1 MDLGLRDKRA
11 IITGGT
17 KGIGRRIL
25 EMLIS
30 EGCNVAT
37 CSRSIE
43 DVEATIEKC
52 STRKAQVFGD
62 VCDIKD
68 KDEYSAWI
76 DKMVEQMD
84 GVDIFIANVSA
95 GGGMDS
101 EKNWWKNFET
111 DVLGTVR
118 GCEAVLPHMQ
128 EGSGGAIT
136 IMGTTAAVETFGVP
150 QAFNAMKAALLTY
163 AKQLSQFVGH
173 DDIRVNSISPGPIE
187 FPGGTWEMLAD
198 TMPKWYQKCV
208 RDHPT
213 QRLGTV
219 DEVARCVVFLS
230 SPAAS
235 WVNGT
240 NLIVDGGFTKR
251 VQF

>member
-11 IITGGT
+11 IITGAT
-17 KGIGRRIL
+17 KGIGRQIL
-25 EMLIS
+25 ELLIS

-52 STRKAQVFGD
+52 STRKAQVYGD
-62 VCDIKD
+62 VCDVRD
-68 KDEYSAWI
+68 KDEYAAWI
-76 DKMVEQMD
+76 DKMVQEMD
-84 GVDIFIANVSA
+84 GVDIFIPNVSA

-101 EKNWWKNFET
+101 EKNWWKSFEA

-118 GCEAVLPHMQ
+118 GCEAVIPHMK
-128 EGSGGAIT
+128 EGGGGAIT
-136 IMGTTAAVETFGVP
+136 FIGTTAAVETFAGP
-150 QAFNAMKAALLTY
+150 QAYNAMKASLITY
-163 AKQLSQFVGH
+163 GKQLSQFVGP
-173 DDIRVNSISPGPIE
+173 DGIRVNVVSPGPIE
-187 FPGGTWEMLAD
+187 FPGGAWDMLRD
-198 TMPKWYQKCV
+198 TVPKFYESTL
-208 RDHPT
+208 RGHPSG
-213 QRLGTV
+213 RMGKPE
-219 DEVARCVVFLS
+219 EVARCVVFLC

-235 WVNGT
+235 WVSGS

>member
-1 MDLGLRDKRA
+1 MDLGLRDKKA

-43 DVEATIEKC
+43 DVEDTKEKC
-52 STRKAQVFGD
+52 STRKAEVFGAA
-62 VCDIKD
+62 CDIKD
-68 KDEYSAWI
+68 KDEYKDWI
-76 DKMVEQMD
+76 DEMVKVMD
-84 GVDIFIANVSA
+84 GVDIFIPNVSA

-101 EKNWWKNFET
+101 EKNWWKNFEV
-111 DVLGTVR
+111 DVLGSVR
-118 GCEAVLPHMQ
+118 GCEGVLPHMQ

-136 IMGTTAAVETFGVP
+136 ILCSTAAIETFGVP
-150 QAFNAMKAALLTY
+150 QAFNAMKASLITY
-163 AKQLSQFVGH
+163 GKQLSQFVGR
-173 DDIRVNSISPGPIE
+173 DNIRVNMVSPGPIQ
-187 FPGGTWEMLAD
+187 FPGGSWEMLKD
-198 TMPKWYQKCV
+198 TMPKWYDKV
-208 RDHPT
+208 VKDHPT
-213 QRLGTV
+213 RRLGTV

-235 WVNGT
+235 WVNGS
-240 NLIVDGGFTKR
+240 NLVVDGGFTKR

>member
-11 IITGGT
+11 VITGGT

-25 EMLIS
+25 EMLIA

-37 CSRSIE
+37 CSRSKE

-52 STRKAQVFGD
+52 STRKAEVFGD

-68 KDEYSAWI
+68 KDEYVEWV
-76 DKMVEQMD
+76 DKMAKEMD
-84 GVDIFIANVSA
+84 GIDIFVANVSA

-118 GCEAVLPHMQ
+118 GCEAVVPHMK
-128 EGSGGAIT
+128 EGGGGAIT
-136 IMGTTAAVETFGVP
+136 IMGTTAAVETFAVP
-150 QAFNAMKAALLTY
+150 QAFNSMKAALITY
-163 AKQLSQFVGH
+163 SKQLSQYVGA
-173 DDIRVNSISPGPIE
+173 DNIRVNTVSPGPIE
-187 FPGGTWEMLAD
+187 FPGGTWAMLKD
-198 TMPKWYQKCV
+198 TMPKWYDKCL

-213 QRLGTV
+213 RRMGTL

-235 WVNGT
+235 WVSGT

>member
-1 MDLGLRDKRA
+1 MDLGLRDKKA

-17 KGIGRRIL
+17 KGIGRVIL
-25 EMLIS
+25 ELLIS

-43 DVEATIEKC
+43 DVNSTIDKC
-52 STRKAQVFGD
+52 STKRAEVCGD
-62 VCDIKD
+62 VCDVQD
-68 KDEYSAWI
+68 KDEYESWI
-76 DKMVEQMD
+76 NAMVDKMG
-84 GVDIFIANVSA
+84 GVDIFIPNVSA

-118 GCEAVLPHMQ
+118 GCEVVLPHMK
-128 EGSGGAIT
+128 EKGSGAIT
-136 IMGTTAAVETFGVP
+136 MISTTAAVETFAGP
-150 QAFNAMKAALLTY
+150 MAYNAMKASLITY
-163 AKQLSQFVGH
+163 AKQLSQFVGN
-173 DDIRVNSISPGPIE
+173 DSIRVNTVSPGPIE
-187 FPGGTWEMLAD
+187 FPGGSWEMIKD
-198 TMPKWYQKCV
+198 TMPKWYDQTLAG
-208 RDHPT
+208 HPSG
-213 QRLGTV
+213 RLGTPA
-219 DEVARCVVFLS
+219 EVAKCIVFLS

-235 WVNGT
+235 WVTGS

>member
-1 MDLGLRDKRA
+1 MDLGLRGKRA
-11 IITGGT
+11 IVTGAT
-17 KGIGRRIL
+17 KGIGRKIL
-25 EMLIS
+25 QQLIA
-30 EGCNVAT
+30 EGCMVAT

-43 DVEATIEKC
+43 DVEETIESC
-52 STRKAQVFGD
+52 STRKTDVIGD
-62 VCDIKD
+62 VCDISD
-68 KDEYSAWI
+68 KEEYIAWI

-84 GVDIFIANVSA
+84 GVDIFIPNVSA

-118 GCEAVLPHMQ
+118 GCNAVLPHMKKAK
-128 EGSGGAIT
+128 SGAIT
-136 IMGTTAAVETFGVP
+136 FIGTTASLETFGVP
-150 QAFNAMKAALLTY
+150 QSFNAMKASMITY

-173 DDIRVNSISPGPIE
+173 ENIRVNMVSPGPIE
-187 FPGGTWEMLAD
+187 FPGGSWDMLQD
-198 TMPKWYQKCV
+198 TMPKWYQKV
-208 RDHPT
+208 LRDHPT
-213 QRLGTV
+213 QRLGKPE
-219 DEVARCVVFLS
+219 EVARCVAFLS

>member
-17 KGIGRRIL
+17 KGIGRHIL
-25 EMLIS
+25 KLLIS
-30 EGCNVAT
+30 EGCTVAT

-43 DVEATIEKC
+43 DVENTIESC
-52 STRKAQVFGD
+52 STRKAEVIGD

-68 KDEYSAWI
+68 KDEYADWI
-76 DKMVEQMD
+76 DAMVARME

-101 EKNWWKNFET
+101 ERNWWKNFET

-118 GCEAVLPHMQ
+118 GCEAVVPHMK
-128 EGSGGAIT
+128 EGGGGAIT
-136 IMGTTAAVETFGVP
+136 VMGTTAAIETFGVP
-150 QAFNAMKAALLTY
+150 QAFNAMKASLITY
-163 AKQLSQFVGH
+163 SKQLSQFVGR
-173 DDIRVNSISPGPIE
+173 DNIRVNVVSPGPIE
-187 FPGGTWEMLAD
+187 FPGGSWAMLKD
-198 TMPKWYQKCV
+198 TMPKWYSKV
-208 RDHPT
+208 LRDHPT
-213 QRLGTV
+213 QELGSP
-219 DEVARCVVFLS
+219 DDVAKCVVFIS
-230 SPAAS
+230 SPAAR

>member
-1 MDLGLRDKRA
+1 MDLGLRGKRA

-17 KGIGRRIL
+17 KGIGRVIL
-25 EMLIS
+25 ELLVS

-43 DVEATIEKC
+43 DVEDTIEKC
-52 STRKAQVFGD
+52 RTRKAEVYGD
-62 VCDIKD
+62 VCDVSD
-68 KDEYSAWI
+68 KEEYVAWI
-76 DKMVEQMD
+76 DAMVEKMD
-84 GVDIFIANVSA
+84 GVDIFIPNVSA

-128 EGSGGAIT
+128 EKGSGAIT
-136 IMGTTAAVETFGVP
+136 MISTTAAVETFGGP
-150 QAFNAMKAALLTY
+150 MAYNAMKASLITY
-163 AKQLSQFVGH
+163 AKQLSQFVGN
-173 DDIRVNSISPGPIE
+173 DNIRVNTVSPGPIE
-187 FPGGTWEMLAD
+187 FPGGSWEMMKD
-198 TMPKWYQKCV
+198 TMPKWYESIL
-208 RDHPT
+208 RDHPAA
-213 QRLGTV
+213 RLGSPA
-219 DEVARCVVFLS
+219 EVAKCIVFLS

-235 WVNGT
+235 WVSGS

>member
-11 IITGGT
+11 IITGAT

-25 EMLIS
+25 EQLIS
-30 EGCNVAT
+30 EGCNVAI

-43 DVEATIEKC
+43 DVEDTIEKC
-52 STRKAQVFGD
+52 STRKAEVIGD
-62 VCDIKD
+62 VCNIKD
-68 KDEYSAWI
+68 KEEYSEWI
-76 DKMVEQMD
+76 AAMIARME
-84 GVDIFIANVSA
+84 GVDIFIPCVSA

-101 EKNWWKNFET
+101 EKNWWKNFEI

-118 GCEAVLPHMQ
+118 GCEAVLPSMQ
-128 EGSGGAIT
+128 EAGSGAIT
-136 IMGTTAAVETFGVP
+136 MIGTTASVETFGGP
-150 QAFNAMKAALLTY
+150 MAYNAMKTALITY

-173 DDIRVNSISPGPIE
+173 DGIRVNVVSPGPIE
-187 FPGGTWEMLAD
+187 FPGGVWEMLKD
-198 TMPKWYQKCV
+198 TMPKWYSKVV

-213 QRLGTV
+213 QRLGTPE
-219 DEVARCVVFLS
+219 EVAKCVAFLS
-230 SPAAS
+230 SSAAQ

>member
-1 MDLGLRDKRA
+1 MDLGLRGKRA
-11 IITGGT
+11 IITGAT
-17 KGIGRRIL
+17 KGIGRKIL
-25 EMLIS
+25 EQFVA
-30 EGCNVAT
+30 EGCTVAI

-43 DVEATIEKC
+43 DVEATIENC
-52 STRKAQVFGD
+52 STRKTEVIGD
-62 VCDIKD
+62 VCDISD
-68 KDEYSAWI
+68 KEEYVAWV
-76 DKMVEQMD
+76 DKMVEQME
-84 GVDIFIANVSA
+84 GVDIFIPNVSA

-101 EKNWWKNFET
+101 ERNWWKNFET

-128 EGSGGAIT
+128 EAQSGAIT
-136 IMGTTAAVETFGVP
+136 MIGTTASLETFGVP
-150 QAFNAMKAALLTY
+150 QSFNAMKASMVTY

-173 DDIRVNSISPGPIE
+173 DNIRVNVVSPGPIE
-187 FPGGTWEMLAD
+187 FPGGSWAMLQD
-198 TMPKWYQKCV
+198 TMPKWYQKV
-208 RDHPT
+208 LRDHPT
-213 QRLGTV
+213 QRLGTPE
-219 DEVARCVVFLS
+219 EVARCVAFLS

>member
-30 EGCNVAT
+30 EGCTVAT

-52 STRKAQVFGD
+52 STRKTEVVGD
-62 VCDIKD
+62 VCDISD
-68 KDEYSAWI
+68 KDEYTAWV
-76 DKMVEQMD
+76 DNMVEKMG
-84 GVDIFIANVSA
+84 GVDIFIPNVSA

-118 GCEAVLPHMQ
+118 GCEAVAPHMK
-128 EGSGGAIT
+128 EGGGGAIT
-136 IMGTTAAVETFGVP
+136 VIGTTAAVETFGVP
-150 QAFNAMKAALLTY
+150 QSFNAMKAALITY
-163 AKQLSQFVGH
+163 AKQLSQFHGR
-173 DDIRVNSISPGPIE
+173 DGMRVNVVSPGPIE
-187 FPGGTWEMLAD
+187 FPGGSWEMLAD
-198 TMPKWYQKCV
+198 TMPKWYQKVV

-213 QRLGTV
+213 QRLGTPE
-219 DEVARCVVFLS
+219 EVAKCVVFMS

-235 WVNGT
+235 WVNGS